1 MVDRHR
7 WTTRRSRPQAPVG
20 SYETFSPDI
29 QCRRPRQ
36 IQPVRKHPSLRAAFV
51 CGSCGQP
58 ICTLCAFTRNDGSRI
73 CAACASSAAVIQSD
87 GPRVIGQG
95 YAAPENVHL
104 LKCIQHPKVAAARV
118 CRVCG
123 APMCATCDFSL
134 PSGLHLCPRCVV
146 APPKRIARS
155 RKVLVIM
162 AYALAVWGTVAL
174 AGFTSGALG
183 ALLKT
188 KPDRATVGHRSGHGH
203 QFLRQTLEQHRLG
216 LGGSHLERLAPGHP
230 RPAHNPGPPDGLNR
244 FYFMLLKIRGTPLH
258 SSRNQ
263 YGHGPNQNPGHLGQ
277 PRQ

>member
-1 MVDRHR
+1 MP
-7 WTTRRSRPQAPVG
+7 S
-20 SYETFSPDI
+20 SSPDSAGPEPAAAAAGM
-29 QCRRPRQ
+29 CAE
-36 IQPVRKHPSLRAAFV
+36 HPNLRAAFV
-51 CGSCGQP
+51 CGACGLP

-95 YAAPENVHL
+95 YAAPENVRL

-134 PSGLHLCPRCVV
+134 PSGLHLCPQCVV

-188 KPDRATVGHRSGHGH
+188 KPDRATVGIVYAVFIFFPAVIGAAMGISS
-203 QFLRQTLEQHRLG
+203 FDKRLSNTAWVWAAAIWNG
-216 LGGSHLERLAPGHP
+216 L
-230 RPAHNPGPPDGLNR
+230 
-244 FYFMLLKIRGTPLH
+244 LLGIHVLLIIL
-258 SSRNQ
+258 
-263 YGHGPNQNPGHLGQ
+263 GHLMA
-277 PRQ
+277 